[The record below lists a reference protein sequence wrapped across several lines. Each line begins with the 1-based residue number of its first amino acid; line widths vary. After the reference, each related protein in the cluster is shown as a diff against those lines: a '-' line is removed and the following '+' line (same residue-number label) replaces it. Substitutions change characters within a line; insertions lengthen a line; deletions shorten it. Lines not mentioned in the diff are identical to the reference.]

1 MEERIYYVYEYV
13 RLDNN
18 SVFYVGKGKGR
29 RINKLNNRA
38 KHFINIINK
47 IPTACYIVEDNLT
60 EDEAHQ
66 LECFLIHQYV
76 FEEGYSIDIQGIKKN
91 SDKFHL
97 VNKTWG
103 GEGVSCIKS
112 EEWKRKFTESMN
124 KPETKKKISDAHK
137 GKTLSEEIKRKLSK
151 SLKIAMNKPETKK
164 KLSESLKGRKV
175 SEETKNKLKKSC
187 KISSKIWYNSL
198 DEKTKK
204 EYLRKSKEATI
215 LKMKE
220 PEVRKKMSE
229 AGMGTKNNRSKGG
242 VYIIHKKQIKFYE
255 NLKEASKEFEIS
267 TATLSQLANSK
278 KEYFSKKDE
287 KKHLNGLTC
296 IYGNDYKLL
305 EI

>member
-112 EEWKRKFTESMN
+112 EEWKRKFTENMN
-124 KPETKKKISDAHK
+124 KP
-137 GKTLSEEIKRKLSK
+137 
-151 SLKIAMNKPETKK
+151 
-164 KLSESLKGRKV
+164 
-175 SEETKNKLKKSC
+175 ETKNKLKKSC

>member
-1 MEERIYYVYEYV
+1 MNNKKDYYVYEYI

-18 SVFYVGKGKGR
+18 SVFYVGKGKDKRIYGR
-29 RINKLNNRA
+29 KNKHA
-38 KHFINIINK
+38 EKIINK
-47 IPTACYIVEDNLT
+47 VPTACYIVKDNLT

-66 LECFLIHQYV
+66 LECYLIYQYV
-76 FEEGYSIDIQGIKKN
+76 FEEGYGINTKG
-91 SDKFHL
+91 
-97 VNKTWG
+97 NKIESGMPYLTNMTWG
-103 GEGVSCIKS
+103 GEGSSGIIKS
-112 EEWKRKFTESMN
+112 E
-124 KPETKKKISDAHK
+124 
-137 GKTLSEEIKRKLSK
+137 KTI
-151 SLKIAMNKPETKK
+151 K
-164 KLSESLKGRKV
+164 KLKA
-175 SEETKNKLKKSC
+175 SC
-187 KISSKIWYNSL
+187 KTSSKIWYANL
-198 DEKTKK
+198 DEETKK

-267 TATLSQLANSK
+267 PATLSQLANSK

-287 KKHLNGLTC
+287 KKHLNGLIC